1 MFSKNDKVTVT
12 KGHLKGLKG
21 SITEVRE
28 PHPYLH
34 QDIQNE
40 ILEKP
45 YIVKFTGDAFPSML
59 LGDDELERSEK

>member
-1 MFSKNDKVTVT
+1 MFNKDDKVTVT

-21 SITEVRE
+21 TITEVRE

-34 QDIQNE
+34 IDIQNE
-40 ILEKP
+40 IIEKP

-59 LGDDELERSEK
+59 LGDDELEKRDK